1 MTPTRDQSPRIPAGG
16 RLPLRL
22 LAQLAWRS
30 LGRHRRRNA
39 MLLGAIALAVAGVV
53 LLNTMLRGMAGE
65 IRAVVLDNLTGHVKV
80 LGQGY
85 LADPGIEHG
94 FQLPNDWPR
103 GLASGEVLGWAARL
117 RVPAVVMS
125 ERETRGVEL
134 VGVDPRREDISFLG
148 RAAVTG
154 EALTGADD
162 RRLLLGR
169 ALLAQLRTAVGRRVV
184 LVTQGADGRAREVGY
199 RVAGAYES
207 DFRAL
212 EKVFAFTG
220 RAALQET
227 LGTNAVTEV
236 SVRLARAA
244 DADAQA
250 AAAATLGTMFAG
262 LSVLPWQEL
271 APQAAAMVAMADFG
285 VFIYFAVVMG
295 ALVFGLINAM
305 ATAVMERVREMGM
318 LRAVGMRP
326 GAVVAQVMLECS
338 LIMALGVALG
348 LAAALAVFAT
358 VADGIDLRAFDLDQS
373 LEQLGMR
380 ANFVPVLAP
389 ADVVLVVV
397 MSLALGAVAS
407 LFPALRA
414 VRIPPLVAL
423 TGGRRER
430 GARRR
435 RRRGAATGGA
445 TGKRP

>member
-1 MTPTRDQSPRIPAGG
+1 MKRAGSHSASG
-16 RLPLRL
+16 LPLRL
-22 LAQLAWRS
+22 LAQLAWRN
-30 LGRHRRRNA
+30 LGRHRRRNG

-53 LLNTMLRGMAGE
+53 LLNAMLRGMEGE

-94 FQLPNDWPR
+94 FHLPADWPR
-103 GLASGEVLGWAARL
+103 GLASEETLGWAARL

-148 RAAVTG
+148 RATVTG
-154 EALTGADD
+154 EALAGTDD

-169 ALLAQLRTAVGRRVV
+169 ALLEQLQTAVGRRVV

-207 DFRAL
+207 DFGAL

-220 RAALQET
+220 AAALQET
-227 LGTNAVTEV
+227 LGTRAVTEV
-236 SVRLARAA
+236 SVRLAGTA
-244 DADAQA
+244 DESAQA
-250 AAAATLGTMFAG
+250 ALAATLGTMFAG
-262 LSVLPWQEL
+262 LAVLTWQEL

-326 GAVVAQVMLECS
+326 GAVVAQVMMECS

-348 LAAALAVFAT
+348 LAVALAVFAT
-358 VADGIDLRAFDLDQS
+358 VADGIDLRAFDLDKS

-380 ANFVPVLAP
+380 ANFVPVLTL

-414 VRIPPLVAL
+414 VYIPPLVAL
-423 TGGRRER
+423 TGGRGER
-430 GARRR
+430 RVKRRQ
-435 RRRGAATGGA
+435 RRRGATGNS
-445 TGKRP
+445 P

>member
-1 MTPTRDQSPRIPAGG
+1 MSGHAPTPQATSSGG

-22 LAQLAWRS
+22 LAQLAWRN
-30 LGRHRRRNA
+30 LGRHRRRNG
-39 MLLGAIALAVAGVV
+39 MLLGAIALAVAGVL
-53 LLNTMLRGMAGE
+53 LLNTMLRGMEGE
-65 IRAVVLDNLTGHVKV
+65 IREVVLDNLTGHVKV
-80 LGQGY
+80 LGHGY

-94 FQLPNDWPR
+94 FQLPADWPQ
-103 GLASGEVLGWAARL
+103 GLGSEETLGWAARL

-148 RAAVTG
+148 RAVVTG
-154 EALTGADD
+154 ERLVGADD

-169 ALLAQLRTAVGRRVV
+169 ALLEQLQTAVGRRVV

-199 RVAGAYES
+199 RVAGVYES
-207 DFRAL
+207 DFRTL

-220 RAALQET
+220 AAALQQT

-244 DADAQA
+244 DDNAQA
-250 AAAATLGTMFAG
+250 ATASALATVFAD
-262 LSVLPWQEL
+262 LAVLPWQEL

-348 LAAALAVFAT
+348 LAVALAVFAT
-358 VADGIDLRAFDLDQS
+358 VADGIDLRAFDLDKS

-380 ANFVPVLAP
+380 ANFIPVLTV

-423 TGGRRER
+423 TGGRREP
-430 GARRR
+430 GAKR
-435 RRRGAATGGA
+435 RRRGAMDKA
-445 TGKRP
+445 P

>member
-1 MTPTRDQSPRIPAGG
+1 MNGPAPTRQATPGG

-22 LAQLAWRS
+22 LVQLAWRN
-30 LGRHRRRNA
+30 LGRHRRRNG
-39 MLLGAIALAVAGVV
+39 MLLGAIALAVAGVL
-53 LLNTMLRGMAGE
+53 LLNTMLRGMEGE
-65 IRAVVLDNLTGHVKV
+65 IREVVLDNLTGHVKV

-94 FQLPNDWPR
+94 FQLPADWPQ
-103 GLASGEVLGWAARL
+103 GLVSEEAFGWAARL

-125 ERETRGVEL
+125 EWETRGVEL

-148 RAAVTG
+148 RTNVTG
-154 EALTGADD
+154 ERLADAED

-169 ALLAQLRTAVGRRVV
+169 TLLEQLQTAVGRRVV

-199 RVAGAYES
+199 RVAGVYES

-220 RAALQET
+220 AAALQQT

-236 SVRLARAA
+236 SVRLARSA
-244 DADAQA
+244 DDDAQA
-250 AAAATLGTMFAG
+250 ATASALATVFAE
-262 LSVLPWQEL
+262 LAVLPWQEL

-348 LAAALAVFAT
+348 LVVALAVFAA
-358 VADGIDLRAFDLDQS
+358 VADGIDLRTFDLDKS

-380 ANFVPVLAP
+380 ANFIPVLTV

-423 TGGRRER
+423 TGGRGEP
-430 GARRR
+430 GPKRRR
-435 RRRGAATGGA
+435 RRDAAGDN
-445 TGKRP
+445 P